1 MSVSSR
7 RAPWPWSVKMGD
19 EGYMLQP
26 GQDGQMVSS
35 KTKTLENDPS
45 ATVTDYS
52 SDPTYRQRT
61 FGFRHLSGG
70 MGERWQSSLISR
82 RYRFMVNAQRWGNLI
97 GKGPLFHTLSPTTT
111 GSIAA
116 FAEALH
122 GVTNTQFILAGAS
135 VLRRVDDTNG
145 GQVVS
150 ETRGGHVARSAV
162 RFKGAYSAPVDGLYV
177 AWEDGTLRQYNGSV
191 WASAVL
197 PSGFLP
203 TALEAHNGEL
213 WAAGG
218 NQARRT
224 TGDPLLSASWSGAF
238 TIGDG
243 SKTVAS
249 LRAVLNVV
257 FAFMTDGSVFSFN
270 TDGTTNDLFPGLHVT
285 PNALSGANAQAWLDA
300 IYVTIGEGFHKME
313 TSGAS
318 SATLTVIGPERL
330 REAEAAVQGRVAASA
345 GWATQTLYM
354 GVYNAQTGHSMLE
367 TYGSWEP
374 PPEDRPSLF
383 RVIDASAAYQFV
395 DTLDGALID
404 FPGQQITAM
413 QVTGIASPDTR
424 LYIGFADG
432 TYGWIKLVTSPFA
445 AGSGAEFTAAVSTI
459 NVPLHHA
466 MAQKDTKA
474 YTGFTTFGPLL
485 NASDYATVSYRANEA
500 APYTLLGAHFTAN
513 GQRVDTPAGTAGKLV
528 DVQIALANSTSADT
542 PVLEGLGIHERVVPA
557 LELDHVM
564 VIRAADHQAKRDGS
578 TDRKTAEQIR
588 AALRTAAASPGSVT
602 FTLPDET
609 IDGLASIDYS
619 EKLLNP
625 NQRAGNAWDITLTT
639 TQLSTNE
646 TYGTIDRFLGT
657 TIDSWLGFTI
667 DSVMHY

>member
-1 MSVSSR
+1 
-7 RAPWPWSVKMGD
+7 MGD
-19 EGYMLQP
+19 DGYMLQP
-26 GQDGQMVSS
+26 GQDGQMVTS

-45 ATVTDYS
+45 ATVPDYS

-82 RYRFMVNAQRWGNLI
+82 RYRYMTNCQRWGNLI
-97 GKGPLFHTLSPTTT
+97 GKGPLFHNLTPGTT

-116 FAEALH
+116 FTEGLH
-122 GVTNTQFILAGAS
+122 GGVNTQFVLAGAS

-162 RFKGAYSAPVDGLYV
+162 RFEGAYSSPVDGLYV
-177 AWEDGTLRQYNGSV
+177 TWEDGALRQYDG
-191 WASAVL
+191 ASWHAAVL

-203 TALEAHNGEL
+203 TAVEAHNGEL

-218 NQARRT
+218 NQARRC
-224 TGDPLLSASWSGAF
+224 TGDPLLAISWSGAF

-243 SKTVAS
+243 SKAVAS

-270 TDGTTNDLFPGLHVT
+270 IDGTTNDLFPGLHVT
-285 PNALSGANAQAWLDA
+285 PNALSGANAQTWLDS
-300 IYVTIGEGFHKME
+300 IYVTIGDGFHKMDN
-313 TSGAS
+313 SGAS
-318 SATLTVIGPERL
+318 SATLTVVGPERL
-330 REAEAAVQGRVAASA
+330 REAEAPVQGRVAASA
-345 GWATQTLYM
+345 GWATQTLYL
-354 GVYNAQTGHSMLE
+354 GVYNAQTGRSMLE

-413 QVTGIASPDTR
+413 KVTGVSAPDTR
-424 LYIGFADG
+424 LYIGFSDG
-432 TYGWIKLVTSPFA
+432 TYGYIKLVTSPFA
-445 AGSGAEFTAAVSTI
+445 TGSGAEFTTAAATV

-466 MAQKDTKA
+466 MAQKDIKA
-474 YTGFTTFGPLL
+474 YTGFTAFGPLL
-485 NASDYATVSYRANEA
+485 NASDYATVSYRVNEN
-500 APYTLLGAHFTAN
+500 APYTLLGAHFTSN
-513 GQRVDTPAGTAGKLV
+513 GQRVDTPVGTVGKLV
-528 DVQIALANSTSADT
+528 DVQIALVNSTSANT

-557 LELDHVM
+557 FEVDNVM
-564 VIRAADHQAKRDGS
+564 VFRAADYQAKRDGS

-588 AALRTAAASPGSVT
+588 AALRLAAAAPGSVS

-609 IDGLASIDYS
+609 IDGLASIDYQ

-639 TQLSTNE
+639 TQFATFT
-646 TYGTIDRFLGT
+646 TYGTFARFKGITFGDLRGYT
-657 TIDSWLGFTI
+657 FGSIANF
-667 DSVMHY
+667 